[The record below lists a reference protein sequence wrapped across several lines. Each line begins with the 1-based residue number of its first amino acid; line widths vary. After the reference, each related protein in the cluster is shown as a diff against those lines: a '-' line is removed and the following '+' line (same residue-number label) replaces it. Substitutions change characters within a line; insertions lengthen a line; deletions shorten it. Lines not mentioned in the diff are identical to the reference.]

1 MMLHIPEVLTP
12 EQVARC
18 RDVMTKADWVDGNV
32 TAGHQS
38 RQVKYNLQLP
48 EEFAGGARARR
59 HGASQRSTRATLFMS
74 AVLPHQVFPPLF
86 NRYDA
91 GMTFGSHVDNA
102 IRTHPQQPIR
112 IRTDVSAT
120 LFLSAP
126 EDYDGGELVV
136 EDTYGIARSQASG
149 RRPDH
154 LPGHQPAQRH
164 ADHPRLAH
172 RQVLLDAEPD
182 PRREQARAAVRPRLS
197 PSSSRATTP
206 TPVAG
211 VADAASITTCCGSG
225 PKHNSSAAIARQRRA

>member
-38 RQVKYNLQLP
+38 RKVKYNLQLP
-48 EEFAGGARARR
+48 EESQEAREL
-59 HGASQRSTRATLFMS
+59 GDMVLRALYKSDLFMS
-74 AVLPHQVFPPLF
+74 AVLPQQVFPPLF

-91 GMTFGSHVDNA
+91 GMTFGAHVDNA

-120 LFLSAP
+120 LFISAP

-136 EDTYGIARSQASG
+136 EDTYGSHEVKLPAGDLIIYPATSLHNVTPITRGSRIASFFWTQSLIRDVSKRALLFDLDMSIIQLT
-149 RRPDH
+149 H
-154 LPGHQPAQRH
+154 
-164 ADHPRLAH
+164 DHPEHPSLVSLTSVYH
-172 RQVLLDAEPD
+172 NLLRQWAE
-182 PRREQARAAVRPRLS
+182 A
-197 PSSSRATTP
+197 
-206 TPVAG
+206 
-211 VADAASITTCCGSG
+211 
-225 PKHNSSAAIARQRRA
+225 